1 MRLNLKVAVFIAAA
15 TLALGMSVA
24 TALAA
29 AAQQESVA
37 LLVGDEMGS
46 GYAATYGGS
55 IAIAPVVTSKIEL
68 PGEKFS
74 FQIYAQDSTT
84 DTITGERQWKWIPY
98 FVDFEDIQLEDTNT
112 VPAFGYRLGVDDA
125 VILTDGTAVSPIARL
140 TADTIGYTPLT
151 TSTYGYLIRMEY
163 KARDTSGTANSTAPK
178 SYTET
183 ETVSIIKNDSTRVVF
198 SKTGTARHA
207 GTKFNFQVS
216 PNCGVGTVRVI
227 VKKTGSPT
235 LTYNI
240 VTDENGHATRTL
252 KLGTK
257 HGTYKVY
264 TKFLGNVWGV
274 ASPTAT
280 KSVTVNR

>member
-29 AAQQESVA
+29 AAQQETVA
-37 LLVGDEMGS
+37 LQVGDEMGS
-46 GYAATYGGS
+46 GFAATYGGD

-84 DTITGERQWKWIPY
+84 DTVTGARQWKWMPY

-140 TADTIGYTPLT
+140 TTDTIGYTPLT
-151 TSTYGYLIRMEY
+151 TGTYGYLIRMEY

-183 ETVSIIKNDSTRVVF
+183 ETVSVIKNDSTRVVF
-198 SKTGTARHA
+198 SKSGTAKHA
-207 GTKFNFQVS
+207 GTTFNFQVS

-227 VKKTGSPT
+227 VKKIGSPT

-257 HGTYKVY
+257 HGTYKVCA
-264 TKFLGNVWGV
+264 KFLGNVWGV

-280 KSVTVNR
+280 KSVTANR